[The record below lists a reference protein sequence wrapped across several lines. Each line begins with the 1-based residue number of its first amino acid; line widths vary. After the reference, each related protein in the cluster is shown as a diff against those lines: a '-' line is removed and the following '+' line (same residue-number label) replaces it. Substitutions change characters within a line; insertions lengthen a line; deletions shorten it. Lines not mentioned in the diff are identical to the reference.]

1 MTAWCVYDVAGR
13 SWVKMKRYQANVKE
27 QEHRHPSFKRSGST
41 QRNWRQRK
49 VMRQYESSWNN
60 RCRFLFCCVHNSES
74 NRDSFGDLAKLL
86 SEFFRD
92 LDVVPSDII
101 VGLLLLRKLQRL
113 EQVSIINEKRNNT
126 YEFLSGIAITPNTKF
141 VAMNDAQDLEAYH
154 NVVYYMRYSSA
165 AYGWLWYVIPNG
177 FRGLFN
183 LCSNVKC
190 CFHRYLCNSLGQ
202 ELSERVVEDNCC
214 FCNVAVI
221 PTMFDPSSFEIV
233 YATYHVDVGETPF
246 FVVVDYEKQAIVVS
260 IRGTLSLKDLMTDL
274 NAEAEPLPLH
284 PVKEDWLGHKGMV
297 QAAAYLKSKLIGENI
312 LERAFE
318 MCQARSNEIFNV
330 VIVGHS
336 LGGGAAAILAILL
349 REQFPD
355 LVCYAYSPPGG
366 LLSMPAVE
374 YTKEFVTSVIVGK
387 DLVPRIG
394 LSQMEAL
401 RADLLNA
408 IKKSHTPKWRTIM
421 AGVKCCRCFGKSEF
435 ATPNDRNS
443 SPAGGNE
450 NSSASFNEDLLGPND
465 SIVSMMMHRPLY
477 PPGRIMHVVRHH
489 VPNDRIKY
497 ESVWRRIVGKGEP
510 VFQAIW
516 TDNTDYDEVLISPGM
531 IQDHLPDKVL
541 KALNRVTTSLGPAK
555 PHRAMTNS
563 ASPMINESSL
573 GGGGDFIE
581 HSSKQHSGASF
592 ASEAS
597 GSCARHDEPPIKA
610 MTSTTTTTAAIVS
623 VSKPSPPARSSSQK
637 QMMLEDDVLPADE
650 DVDEYISVAGSH
662 STETLFSLKINWDIF
677 KELGKHPLK
686 LSRKNSH
693 TRTSS
698 SGSSTCS
705 ELGTTMKEIF
715 GPIKLYECTVP
726 LASSE
731 TLGSDISSMSSRAS
745 FIIRDR
751 SPLTKLKLGKNLSLR
766 VHESN
771 GNGNGRENGFE
782 TLNEWNGKS
791 HQRSLSCVYPEG
803 KGTKNLLNPYGTL
816 NGSSK
821 DSPPP
826 QDTTDETT
834 LTKQTNGNY
843 DTRNNNN
850 GHHSQQ
856 QDQQEFYASNPDFD
870 PQPDADQTPTGDE
883 MLPEH
888 SYLEQHDV
896 EFGHGMAMGGFQEQF
911 AEGDEEEEDNAGG
924 GEFAYEEEEEDD
936 EGHPS
941 PRGSDASSPVKSED
955 GFGRNRKQVPTHQQG
970 SSRRGGR
977 GEGDSDGQYSP
988 VYPSFA
994 SQQEYGREDQS
1005 TPHYSY
1011 ATTSQ
1016 SPVSSVHSQNNGN
1029 N

>member
-1 MTAWCVYDVAGR
+1 
-13 SWVKMKRYQANVKE
+13 
-27 QEHRHPSFKRSGST
+27 
-41 QRNWRQRK
+41 
-49 VMRQYESSWNN
+49 
-60 RCRFLFCCVHNSES
+60 
-74 NRDSFGDLAKLL
+74 
-86 SEFFRD
+86 
-92 LDVVPSDII
+92 
-101 VGLLLLRKLQRL
+101 
-113 EQVSIINEKRNNT
+113 
-126 YEFLSGIAITPNTKF
+126 
-141 VAMNDAQDLEAYH
+141 
-154 NVVYYMRYSSA
+154 
-165 AYGWLWYVIPNG
+165 
-177 FRGLFN
+177 
-183 LCSNVKC
+183 
-190 CFHRYLCNSLGQ
+190 
-202 ELSERVVEDNCC
+202 
-214 FCNVAVI
+214 
-221 PTMFDPSSFEIV
+221 
-233 YATYHVDVGETPF
+233 
-246 FVVVDYEKQAIVVS
+246 
-260 IRGTLSLKDLMTDL
+260 
-274 NAEAEPLPLH
+274 
-284 PVKEDWLGHKGMV
+284 
-297 QAAAYLKSKLIGENI
+297 
-312 LERAFE
+312 
-318 MCQARSNEIFNV
+318 
-330 VIVGHS
+330 
-336 LGGGAAAILAILL
+336 
-349 REQFPD
+349 
-355 LVCYAYSPPGG
+355 
-366 LLSMPAVE
+366 
-374 YTKEFVTSVIVGK
+374 
-387 DLVPRIG
+387 
-394 LSQMEAL
+394 
-401 RADLLNA
+401 
-408 IKKSHTPKWRTIM
+408 
-421 AGVKCCRCFGKSEF
+421 
-435 ATPNDRNS
+435 
-443 SPAGGNE
+443 
-450 NSSASFNEDLLGPND
+450 
-465 SIVSMMMHRPLY
+465 
-477 PPGRIMHVVRHH
+477 
-489 VPNDRIKY
+489 
-497 ESVWRRIVGKGEP
+497 
-510 VFQAIW
+510 
-516 TDNTDYDEVLISPGM
+516 
-531 IQDHLPDKVL
+531 
-541 KALNRVTTSLGPAK
+541 
-555 PHRAMTNS
+555 
-563 ASPMINESSL
+563 
-573 GGGGDFIE
+573 
-581 HSSKQHSGASF
+581 
-592 ASEAS
+592 
-597 GSCARHDEPPIKA
+597 
-610 MTSTTTTTAAIVS
+610 
-623 VSKPSPPARSSSQK
+623 
-637 QMMLEDDVLPADE
+637 
-650 DVDEYISVAGSH
+650 
-662 STETLFSLKINWDIF
+662 
-677 KELGKHPLK
+677 
-686 LSRKNSH
+686 
-693 TRTSS
+693 
-698 SGSSTCS
+698 
-705 ELGTTMKEIF
+705 
-715 GPIKLYECTVP
+715 
-726 LASSE
+726 
-731 TLGSDISSMSSRAS
+731 MSSRAS